1 MNCLLIGFKQLQVAA
16 EITDVGD
23 QPQGRFLQDY
33 FILVAD
39 TEGWGSIV
47 MSCLLPVNHRGC

>member
-33 FILVAD
+33 FILVLD
-39 TEGWGSIV
+39 TVGWGPIV
-47 MSCLLPVNHRGC
+47 